1 MVSRRAW
8 HSLPPV
14 AAALALS
21 AALVACVLEPAD
33 APPPA
38 APRSPAPT
46 ASATATPVSDTP
58 GGYYGA
64 CALTES
70 GELFC
75 WDMDDAGEAIVLPG
89 RYIAIDTAGGKICA
103 VTAGGDTV
111 CWGADASAAGDP
123 P

>member
-46 ASATATPVSDTP
+46 ASATPVSATP